1 MTALTSRAHANRR
14 RIMDIALAELLRH
27 PDATMDQI
35 ARAAGVVRRTVYG
48 HFPSREALI
57 TALTD
62 AAVDDVTTAFADGT
76 ADPSEP
82 ADVALARATLAIW
95 VCADRYRLLVSLAQ
109 SSVTDAGIRA
119 RLEPVRRRATTILTR
134 GLESGLLRSPLAPR
148 ALAHV
153 HEHMLFGLMQAVNDG
168 DLDAEVAGPAAAE
181 TVLAA
186 AGVPAGRVAEAVREA
201 QASPVTEVPPAPGD
215 GGTGRAE

>member
-82 ADVALARATLAIW
+82 ADVALARATLAAW
-95 VCADRYRLLVSLAQ
+95 ECADRYRLLVSLAQ
-109 SSVTDAGIRA
+109 CSVTDAGIRA
-119 RLEPVRRRATTILTR
+119 RLEPVRRRATTILER
-134 GLESGLLRSPLAPR
+134 GLEAGLFHSPLTPG

-168 DLDAEVAGPAAAE
+168 DLDAEAAGHAAAE

-186 AGVPAGRVAEAVREA
+186 SGVPGERAAEAVRVAEGTRVPDA
-201 QASPVTEVPPAPGD
+201 AASSAA
-215 GGTGRAE
+215 TG

>member
-1 MTALTSRAHANRR
+1 MTAPTSRAHANRR

-62 AAVDDVTTAFADGT
+62 AAVDDVTTAFADHT

-82 ADVALARATLAIW
+82 ADVALARATLAAW
-95 VCADRYRLLVSLAQ
+95 ECADRYRLLVSLAQ
-109 SSVTDAGIRA
+109 CSVTDAGIRA
-119 RLEPVRRRATTILTR
+119 RLEPVRRRATAILTR
-134 GLESGLLRSPLAPR
+134 GLEAGLFRSPLTPG

-168 DLDAEVAGPAAAE
+168 DLRAEVAGHAAAE

-186 AGVPAGRVAEAVREA
+186 SGVPGERAAEAVRVAEE
-201 QASPVTEVPPAPGD
+201 TRVPDTPPSSAARG
-215 GGTGRAE
+215 

>member
-62 AAVDDVTTAFADGT
+62 AAVEDVTTAFADGA

-82 ADVALARATLAIW
+82 ADVALARATLATW
-95 VCADRYRLLVSLAQ
+95 ACADRYRLLVSLAQ

-119 RLEPVRRRATTILTR
+119 RLEPVRSRATTILSR
-134 GLESGLLRSPLAPR
+134 GLEAGLFRSPLTPR

-153 HEHMLFGLMQAVNDG
+153 HEHTLFGLMQAVNDG
-168 DLDAEVAGPAAAE
+168 DLDAAVAGPAAAE
-181 TVLAA
+181 TVLATS
-186 AGVPAGRVAEAVREA
+186 GVPAERAAEAVRTAEESRRA
-201 QASPVTEVPPAPGD
+201 QAPAGAAAA
-215 GGTGRAE
+215 G